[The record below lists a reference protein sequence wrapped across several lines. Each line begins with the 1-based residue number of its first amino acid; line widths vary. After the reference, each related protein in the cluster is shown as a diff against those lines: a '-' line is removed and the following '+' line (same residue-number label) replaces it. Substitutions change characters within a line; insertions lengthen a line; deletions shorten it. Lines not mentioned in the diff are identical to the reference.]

1 MTSISEMKKV
11 AKTQLDGKWL
21 MTAGVLLVGTLI
33 LSAVTFTVVGS
44 LLLIGVIEFGVCAFM
59 LTLTRNKNSE
69 FGKLLS
75 GFDRFG
81 DACLTGILK
90 YVYTFLWGLLFVI
103 PGYVKNY
110 SYSMTM
116 YIMQDHP
123 ELSGNE
129 AITKSREMMNGH
141 KFDLFVLDL
150 TFLGWYILGAMT
162 FGILLIFY
170 VFPYHQA
177 TRANFYEQLRMDSE
191 GLTAP
196 GSREETA
203 APEVTVVDTDS
214 ALHDE
219 NK

>member
-1 MTSISEMKKV
+1 MADDRRRS
-11 AKTQLDGKWL
+11 
-21 MTAGVLLVGTLI
+21 AGGLAY
-33 LSAVTFTVVGS
+33 SQAVTFTVVG
-44 LLLIGVIEFGVCAFM
+44 LLLLLGVIEFGVCAFM

-170 VFPYHQA
+170 VLALSSGDTSQLL
-177 TRANFYEQLRMDSE
+177 RAASHGQR
-191 GLTAP
+191 GLDRARQP
-196 GSREETA
+196 
-203 APEVTVVDTDS
+203 
-214 ALHDE
+214 
-219 NK
+219 

>member
-44 LLLIGVIEFGVCAFM
+44 LLLLGVIEFGVCAFM

-90 YVYTFLWGLLFVI
+90 CVYTFLWGLLFVI

-150 TFLGWYILGAMT
+150 TFIGWYILGAMT

-170 VFPYHQA
+170 VLPYHQA
-177 TRANFYEQLRMDSE
+177 TRANFYE
-191 GLTAP
+191 
-196 GSREETA
+196 
-203 APEVTVVDTDS
+203 
-214 ALHDE
+214 
-219 NK
+219 